1 MDDATNGV
9 SKSSFRVVFD
19 HALAEQLENWR
30 RRQPRIPTVAEGIR
44 RVGARG
50 IANDEHSSA

>member
-1 MDDATNGV
+1 MDATNDAG
-9 SKSSFRVVFD
+9 KSSFRVVFD

-44 RVGARG
+44 RLVARG
-50 IANDEHSSA
+50 IASDEDARA